1 MKNNYFAAVAVAGCD
16 ERAGRNWEEGAKEE
30 VGAEPSETL
39 FLPAHTV
46 YLLVQVIRIP
56 RSLSMSA
63 QASCLMTA
71 QKLKK
76 KKSHCSVSPLW
87 EQIPLGSWLLSP
99 ADCTA
104 RVVSIC

>member
-46 YLLVQVIRIP
+46 YLRMQVIRIP

-63 QASCLMTA
+63 QASCLMTV

-76 KKSHCSVSPLW
+76 KNPTALC
-87 EQIPLGSWLLSP
+87 LLSGSRYP
-99 ADCTA
+99 WALGFCRQLIA
-104 RVVSIC
+104 LHEL

>member
-1 MKNNYFAAVAVAGCD
+1 MAVAGCD

-56 RSLSMSA
+56 RSLSVSA
-63 QASCLMTA
+63 QASCLMTV

-76 KKSHCSVSPLW
+76 KKKK
-87 EQIPLGSWLLSP
+87 IPLLCVSSLG
-99 ADCTA
+99 ADTLGFLA
-104 RVVSIC
+104 FVAS

>member
-1 MKNNYFAAVAVAGCD
+1 MAVAGCD

-39 FLPAHTV
+39 FLAAHTV

-56 RSLSMSA
+56 RSLSVSA
-63 QASCLMTA
+63 QASCLMTV
-71 QKLKK
+71 QKLKKKK